1 MPNPVLVR
9 RINSLVAPASVTVPK
24 VVMLEAEPIY
34 VLLSAPSPLPIVKYE
49 KPDEDLTCKRFPLK
63 LVFGALVGF
72 PTFSNAPVKLNA
84 DPLVA
89 TLLPFRYNTPLAVPP
104 ERVKALLIVAL
115 VLVRLVIVADAKVAF
130 VRDKLLMVRLV
141 IRATVNEASAQV
153 RLDGFV
159 PSSITALAE
168 VMENIRLSAVLTA
181 TSTPPA
187 KLVRLAVPGTE
198 PGVSLFFRRIVGISM
213 LPRSGFRWR

>member
-1 MPNPVLVR
+1 MPADNVGLLVR
-9 RINSLVAPASVTVPK
+9 
-24 VVMLEAEPIY
+24 VVMLAE
-34 VLLSAPSPLPIVKYE
+34 
-49 KPDEDLTCKRFPLK
+49 
-63 LVFGALVGF
+63 
-72 PTFSNAPVKLNA
+72 
-84 DPLVA
+84 VA
-89 TLLPFRYNTPLAVPP
+89 
-104 ERVKALLIVAL
+104 
-115 VLVRLVIVADAKVAF
+115 VRLVTVAEETTTF
-130 VRDKLLMVRLV
+130 VSDKLLMVKLPT
-141 IRATVNEASAQV
+141 RATVNEASAQV

-213 LPRSGFRWR
+213 LPRSGFLWR